1 MAGQTLR
8 RLGVLQQETPPSPGA
23 SPVAVLGYD
32 TTGDGQLD
40 AFDTNQVA
48 HPLPAPGCV
57 ARVRT

>member
-1 MAGQTLR
+1 
-8 RLGVLQQETPPSPGA
+8 VLQQETPPSPGV

-48 HPLPAPGCV
+48 HPLPAPTCV